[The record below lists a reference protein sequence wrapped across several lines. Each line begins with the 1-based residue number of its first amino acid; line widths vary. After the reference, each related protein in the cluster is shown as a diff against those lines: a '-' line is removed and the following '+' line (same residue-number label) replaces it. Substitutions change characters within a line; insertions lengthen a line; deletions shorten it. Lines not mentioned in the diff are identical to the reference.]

1 MYVGELVADL
11 RRRGI
16 TLSVE
21 GGNLRV
27 TPASRLTDTD
37 RELIRAHKP
46 AVLALTMGLGVRPGM
61 LSTELPADWHLLW
74 DERAA
79 IMEYDG
85 GLSRERAEALALADI
100 LRLMRDSSQYPKD
113 PACVDSN
120 SP

>member
-16 TLSVE
+16 TLAVE

-37 RELIRAHKP
+37 RALIRARKS
-46 AVLALTMGLGVRPGM
+46 AVLALAMGLGVRPEM
-61 LSTELPADWHLLW
+61 LSTELPADWYLLW

-79 IMEYDG
+79 IREYDG
-85 GLSRERAEALALADI
+85 GFPREKAESLALEDI
-100 LRLMRDSSQYPKD
+100 LLLMRL
-113 PACVDSN
+113 AGRN
-120 SP
+120 